1 MVVSKGQA
9 TGMCA
14 IKMGNYTFLKTA
26 KGPKLYPPR
35 PVLSQAKKIESKAHI
50 RGPWFSP
57 RVPKGC
63 PHPHP

>member
-26 KGPKLYPPR
+26 KGAQKIFINPLKSE
-35 PVLSQAKKIESKAHI
+35 LSRQN
-50 RGPWFSP
+50 
-57 RVPKGC
+57 
-63 PHPHP
+63 